1 MKTTTTNNNNNNNTN
16 ANASNDA
23 SNTKK
28 KLGNTDKKEL
38 VDNNN
43 TDINNKKQKQQQPT
57 KAVALLSGGLD
68 SNLSIRMM
76 QEQGVEVEA
85 IAVKT
90 PFCDFDCGKGCGHRV
105 QEVALELGIKLKT
118 VYFGED
124 YLKMLKNPKYGY
136 GSGMNPCI
144 DCRSMMYS
152 AAKEHMEKIGADF
165 IITGEVL
172 GQRPMSQNGN
182 ALKIIENETETNG
195 KIVRPLSLR
204 HLPIT
209 EAENKG
215 LIKREK
221 MGDIKGRSRR
231 SQLQLA
237 KKFDISDPPNAA
249 GGCLLTDPAFSIR
262 IKDLYH
268 HTKEGIPDLNDIE
281 LLKIGRH
288 FRLSDNTKLIVG
300 RNKMENEI
308 LESLT
313 LDDDIIIEV
322 SNYVGPTCLL
332 RTKRQILS
340 SSSSSLSPSPSPSS
354 LQSAKEIE
362 IAASTALRYSDS
374 PKDKLSNVKIKYASS
389 NDEKEIQVFP
399 IDNKVLDKLRI

>member
-1 MKTTTTNNNNNNNTN
+1 MISNTEKKLEHTEKKESDGNTN
-16 ANASNDA
+16 
-23 SNTKK
+23 K
-28 KLGNTDKKEL
+28 
-38 VDNNN
+38 
-43 TDINNKKQKQQQPT
+43 KKQKPR
-57 KAVALLSGGLD
+57 AVALLSGGLD
-68 SNLSIRMM
+68 SNLAIRMM

-144 DCRSMMYS
+144 DCRGMMYN
-152 AAKEHMEKIGADF
+152 AAKEHMEKTGADF

-182 ALKIIENETETNG
+182 ALKIIENETQTNG
-195 KIVRPLSLR
+195 KIVRPLSFR
-204 HLPIT
+204 HLPLT
-209 EAENKG
+209 EAESKG

-221 MGDIKGRSRR
+221 LGDIKGRSRKG
-231 SQLQLA
+231 QLQLA

-262 IKDLYH
+262 VRDLYD
-268 HTKEGIPDLNDIE
+268 HTRGTPDMNDIE

-288 FRLSDNTKLIVG
+288 FRLSDNSKLIVG

-308 LESLT
+308 LDSLK
-313 LDDDIIIEV
+313 LDNDLIIEV
-322 SNYVGPTCLL
+322 SNHVGPTCIL
-332 RTKRQILS
+332 RTKKQLS
-340 SSSSSLSPSPSPSS
+340 SK
-354 LQSAKEIE
+354 KEIE

-374 PKDKLSNVKIKYASS
+374 PMDKLSSVRIKSHQY
-389 NDEKEIQVFP
+389 EKEIQVFP
-399 IDNKVLDKLRI
+399 IDITTLDELRI

>member
-1 MKTTTTNNNNNNNTN
+1 MISNTEKKLEHPEKKEPDGNNNNNN
-16 ANASNDA
+16 
-23 SNTKK
+23 
-28 KLGNTDKKEL
+28 
-38 VDNNN
+38 
-43 TDINNKKQKQQQPT
+43 KKQKPT

-68 SNLSIRMM
+68 SNLAIRMM

-144 DCRSMMYS
+144 DCRGMMYN
-152 AAKEHMEKIGADF
+152 AAKEHMEKTGADF

-182 ALKIIENETETNG
+182 ALKIIENETQPNG
-195 KIVRPLSLR
+195 KIVRPLSFR
-204 HLPIT
+204 HLPLT
-209 EAENKG
+209 EAESKG

-221 MGDIKGRSRR
+221 LGDIKGRSRKG
-231 SQLQLA
+231 QLQLA

-262 IKDLYH
+262 VRDLYD
-268 HTKEGIPDLNDIE
+268 HTKGTPDMNDIE

-308 LESLT
+308 LDSLK
-313 LDDDIIIEV
+313 LDNDLIIEA
-322 SNYVGPTCLL
+322 SNHVGPTCIL
-332 RTKRQILS
+332 RTKKQLS
-340 SSSSSLSPSPSPSS
+340 SE
-354 LQSAKEIE
+354 KEIE

-374 PKDKLSNVKIKYASS
+374 PMDKSSSVRIKSRQY
-389 NDEKEIQVFP
+389 EKEIQVFP
-399 IDNKVLDKLRI
+399 IDNTVLDELRI